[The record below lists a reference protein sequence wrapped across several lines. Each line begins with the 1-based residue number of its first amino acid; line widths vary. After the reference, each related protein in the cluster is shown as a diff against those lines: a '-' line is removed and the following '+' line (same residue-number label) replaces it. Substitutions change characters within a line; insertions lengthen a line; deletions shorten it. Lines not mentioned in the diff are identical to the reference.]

1 MPSLI
6 PGYEYDIFI
15 SYRQKDNKY
24 DGWVTEFVEN
34 LQKELEATFKE
45 EINVYFDINPHD
57 GLLETYDVDESLKD
71 KLKCLIFIPI
81 ISRTYIDPKS
91 FAWEH
96 EFKAFIKQASN
107 DQYGLKVK
115 LPNGN
120 VSSRVLPVQ
129 IHDLKAD
136 DKALIEKELRG
147 FLRSIEFVY
156 TEPGVNRPLTDRDS
170 QDKNINKTN
179 YRNQINKVANA
190 IDEIIAALKT
200 GQFKLG
206 DNKTIKFSEEVK
218 TNVRKVVKQKPA
230 ELPHKKIMSGIA
242 LVVILVI
249 AAIIAYPKIF
259 KRDTLEKLRSSGE
272 RISVAVMPF
281 QNMTNDTIWNVW
293 QVGIQNEL
301 ITSLTNSEELKVR
314 QIESI
319 LSITQSKG
327 LTNYASITPSI
338 AKTISQKLDVNVY
351 IYGNINKAG
360 STIRLNANLIDTKT
374 EEVFKSFQVEGP
386 QREDRIFYL
395 IDSLST
401 MVKNFLLIA
410 EFEKEV
416 SADYNT
422 KKFATTNSP
431 EVYRYYI
438 NGENTFK
445 KSDFNTASDWYLQT
459 ISIDS
464 NFTDAYVMLAFVYQ
478 YQGQYDQAKKW
489 SLRLHRRREILPVYQ
504 KIYSDWCYTHF
515 FETPYEEIKCL
526 EQLRELDDQ
535 IPFIYYLLGVNYRKL
550 QLYDKAIPYYE
561 KALEIYKEWGVKPWW
576 IYYYTDLGRMYHK
589 TGQFRKEK
597 KLYIKAEK
605 DFLDDP
611 DLINRKAVL
620 SLVEGDVNSA
630 NIYIEKY
637 TSILKNNLASYADV
651 ATNLALIYED
661 ANLQNKA
668 EESYREALD
677 IEPNNPS
684 RLYNLSWFLIDKD
697 RNIQEGL
704 ELIEKAWKLN
714 IDEYYYDDCMGYGL
728 LKLGKYKEALE
739 FLKKSDSLKPVY
751 NHDIFLHLEEAR
763 NAVANQKNN

>member
-57 GLLETYDVDESLKD
+57 GLLETHDVDESLKE
-71 KLKCLIFIPI
+71 KLKCLVFIPI
-81 ISRTYIDPKS
+81 ISRTYCDSKS

-136 DKALIEKELRG
+136 DKALIEKVLRG

-438 NGENTFK
+438 NGENAFK

>member
-515 FETPYEEIKCL
+515 FETPYEEIKYL

>member
-410 EFEKEV
+410 DFEKEV

>member
-136 DKALIEKELRG
+136 DKALIEKVLRG

-272 RISVAVMPF
+272 RISVAVLPF

>member
-136 DKALIEKELRG
+136 DKALIEKVLRG

-314 QIESI
+314 Q
-319 LSITQSKG
+319 
-327 LTNYASITPSI
+327 Y
-338 AKTISQKLDVNVY
+338 
-351 IYGNINKAG
+351 
-360 STIRLNANLIDTKT
+360 
-374 EEVFKSFQVEGP
+374 
-386 QREDRIFYL
+386 
-395 IDSLST
+395 
-401 MVKNFLLIA
+401 
-410 EFEKEV
+410 
-416 SADYNT
+416 
-422 KKFATTNSP
+422 
-431 EVYRYYI
+431 
-438 NGENTFK
+438 
-445 KSDFNTASDWYLQT
+445 
-459 ISIDS
+459 
-464 NFTDAYVMLAFVYQ
+464 
-478 YQGQYDQAKKW
+478 
-489 SLRLHRRREILPVYQ
+489 
-504 KIYSDWCYTHF
+504 
-515 FETPYEEIKCL
+515 
-526 EQLRELDDQ
+526 
-535 IPFIYYLLGVNYRKL
+535 
-550 QLYDKAIPYYE
+550 
-561 KALEIYKEWGVKPWW
+561 
-576 IYYYTDLGRMYHK
+576 
-589 TGQFRKEK
+589 
-597 KLYIKAEK
+597 
-605 DFLDDP
+605 
-611 DLINRKAVL
+611 
-620 SLVEGDVNSA
+620 
-630 NIYIEKY
+630 
-637 TSILKNNLASYADV
+637 
-651 ATNLALIYED
+651 
-661 ANLQNKA
+661 
-668 EESYREALD
+668 
-677 IEPNNPS
+677 
-684 RLYNLSWFLIDKD
+684 
-697 RNIQEGL
+697 
-704 ELIEKAWKLN
+704 
-714 IDEYYYDDCMGYGL
+714 
-728 LKLGKYKEALE
+728 
-739 FLKKSDSLKPVY
+739 
-751 NHDIFLHLEEAR
+751 
-763 NAVANQKNN
+763 

>member
-1 MPSLI
+1 
-6 PGYEYDIFI
+6 
-15 SYRQKDNKY
+15 
-24 DGWVTEFVEN
+24 
-34 LQKELEATFKE
+34 
-45 EINVYFDINPHD
+45 
-57 GLLETYDVDESLKD
+57 
-71 KLKCLIFIPI
+71 
-81 ISRTYIDPKS
+81 
-91 FAWEH
+91 
-96 EFKAFIKQASN
+96 
-107 DQYGLKVK
+107 
-115 LPNGN
+115 
-120 VSSRVLPVQ
+120 
-129 IHDLKAD
+129 
-136 DKALIEKELRG
+136 
-147 FLRSIEFVY
+147 
-156 TEPGVNRPLTDRDS
+156 
-170 QDKNINKTN
+170 
-179 YRNQINKVANA
+179 
-190 IDEIIAALKT
+190 
-200 GQFKLG
+200 
-206 DNKTIKFSEEVK
+206 
-218 TNVRKVVKQKPA
+218 
-230 ELPHKKIMSGIA
+230 
-242 LVVILVI
+242 
-249 AAIIAYPKIF
+249 
-259 KRDTLEKLRSSGE
+259 
-272 RISVAVMPF
+272 
-281 QNMTNDTIWNVW
+281 
-293 QVGIQNEL
+293 
-301 ITSLTNSEELKVR
+301 
-314 QIESI
+314 

-438 NGENTFK
+438 NGENAFK

-464 NFTDAYVMLAFVYQ
+464 NFTDAYVMLASVYQ

-739 FLKKSDSLKPVY
+739 FLEKSDSLKPVY

>member
-136 DKALIEKELRG
+136 DKALIEKVLRG

>member
-136 DKALIEKELRG
+136 DKALIEKVLRG

-249 AAIIAYPKIF
+249 ATIIAYPKIF

-438 NGENTFK
+438 NGENAFK

-464 NFTDAYVMLAFVYQ
+464 NFTDAYVMLASVYQ